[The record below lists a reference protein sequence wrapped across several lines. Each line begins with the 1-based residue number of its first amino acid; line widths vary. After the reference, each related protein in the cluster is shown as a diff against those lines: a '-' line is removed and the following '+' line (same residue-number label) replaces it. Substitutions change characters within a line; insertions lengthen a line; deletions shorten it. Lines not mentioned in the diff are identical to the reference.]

1 MLVWRIYLANSDVT
15 VGVPVR
21 EGMCIIILSSAVS
34 WRGLTAAKIWQFHFW
49 GRRCGL
55 VENCIVV
62 CTKRGRLK
70 HETKFLL
77 TQFCNTRQN
86 LNDKIKKNDL
96 LSITFLNFDHGIIDK
111 MLTVVI
117 SILRNS
123 SLEQNIFQMGTFCD
137 IS

>member
-1 MLVWRIYLANSDVT
+1 M
-15 VGVPVR
+15 
-21 EGMCIIILSSAVS
+21 
-34 WRGLTAAKIWQFHFW
+34 
-49 GRRCGL
+49 
-55 VENCIVV
+55 ENCIVV

-86 LNDKIKKNDL
+86 LKDKIKKNDL

-117 SILRNS
+117 SFKKVTNRHEFFVQKVMTYKL
-123 SLEQNIFQMGTFCD
+123 
-137 IS
+137 

>member
-1 MLVWRIYLANSDVT
+1 M
-15 VGVPVR
+15 
-21 EGMCIIILSSAVS
+21 
-34 WRGLTAAKIWQFHFW
+34 
-49 GRRCGL
+49 
-55 VENCIVV
+55 ENCIVV

-86 LNDKIKKNDL
+86 LKDKIKKNDL

>member
-1 MLVWRIYLANSDVT
+1 
-15 VGVPVR
+15 
-21 EGMCIIILSSAVS
+21 MCI
-34 WRGLTAAKIWQFHFW
+34 
-49 GRRCGL
+49 
-55 VENCIVV
+55 N
-62 CTKRGRLK
+62 
-70 HETKFLL
+70 
-77 TQFCNTRQN
+77 N
-86 LNDKIKKNDL
+86 KNDL